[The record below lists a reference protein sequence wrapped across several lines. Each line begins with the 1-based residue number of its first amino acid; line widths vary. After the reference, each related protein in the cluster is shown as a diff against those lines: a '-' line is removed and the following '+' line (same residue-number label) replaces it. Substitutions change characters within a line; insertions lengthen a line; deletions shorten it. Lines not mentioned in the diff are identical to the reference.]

1 MGCWWIRHRFRRM
14 APGLLASMALWSW
27 LGPVVL
33 ALPALADDERDD
45 EPDDEIDDEIDD
57 GPDDRYLEAAVGPP
71 PGHPERYAGH
81 LPMTPE
87 EHALWSDLRGT
98 GR

>member
-1 MGCWWIRHRFRRM
+1 MGCWWIRHLFRRM
-14 APGLLASMALWSW
+14 APGLLSSMALWSW

-33 ALPALADDERDD
+33 ALPAL
-45 EPDDEIDDEIDD
+45 PDDETDDEIGHGPDD
-57 GPDDRYLEAAVGPP
+57 GPDDRDLEAAVGPP

-87 EHALWSDLRGT
+87 EHALWSDLEGT

>member
-1 MGCWWIRHRFRRM
+1 MGCWWIRRRFRRM
-14 APGLLASMALWSW
+14 VPGLLNSMSLWSW

-33 ALPALADDERDD
+33 ALPAL
-45 EPDDEIDDEIDD
+45 PDDEAD
-57 GPDDRYLEAAVGPP
+57 GPDPLAAGPP
-71 PGHPERYAGH
+71 PGHPERYAGD

-87 EHALWSDLRGT
+87 EHALWADLDGT